1 MLRRTFYTYSTW
13 LLRAIVL
20 FNVLCAGFLGVYIF
34 YFDASVGWT
43 SRGLPPDT
51 SGKAAAEGGDTGE
64 AASSRCS
71 FLDGA
76 EAAQS
81 EHEEAS
87 LPTSDGGSSRALK
100 VFVVEEHHEV
110 LPLWFEA
117 HKEASMRNGSRIP
130 PLTLVHIDGHSDGA
144 PIVPDRRYPFAEKFG
159 GKEHIKLLMTFNDNF
174 IMGGSRVAGLV
185 SNGLWL
191 YPDWVDFN
199 DTESDIS
206 STGITRLK
214 GTLQA
219 CRCPVYEQ
227 DRYPLMSPTI
237 NTTDTCSLS
246 IRADIDRP
254 MWLLRNFCFFLKG
267 PFL

>member
-100 VFVVEEHHEV
+100 VFVVEEHHE
-110 LPLWFEA
+110 
-117 HKEASMRNGSRIP
+117 
-130 PLTLVHIDGHSDGA
+130 DGA

-199 DTESDIS
+199 D
-206 STGITRLK
+206 TGITRLK